1 MNYSSFNQKRK
12 NGQKLIHNSLEWK
25 LRNLVR
31 KHDLSQT
38 SEILSF
44 MNKEK
49 QIYKLNMPLQ

>member
-1 MNYSSFNQKRK
+1 MNCSWFNQKRK

-38 SEILSF
+38 PEILSF

-49 QIYKLNMPLQ
+49 QIYKLNMLLQ